1 MRRQVPSCVTF
12 IHRDWSSAQAPG
24 RVRVTVTVTAPGLPG
39 PSQARLA
46 ADRETPNPET
56 WPVWPQ
62 GHPKHT
68 ATLACHGSASGPGR
82 PPGPGPFKF
91 KLTPS
96 PSRRCPF
103 WPSQAEV
110 TINNNKLEEH
120 LLVWAASLGA
130 NDKASSKSSLK
141 LYYLVIF
148 GHGCVVFYH
157 CPMSAANRA

>member
-1 MRRQVPSCVTF
+1 MSLLFTVTG
-12 IHRDWSSAQAPG
+12 AQLRL

-110 TINNNKLEEH
+110 TINNNKLEKSIYWSGP
-120 LLVWAASLGA
+120 LLWERTIRLARNPVLNYILFGNFWSRLCRFLSL
-130 NDKASSKSSLK
+130 SHERSK
-141 LYYLVIF
+141 
-148 GHGCVVFYH
+148 
-157 CPMSAANRA
+157 

>member
-1 MRRQVPSCVTF
+1 MSLLFTVTG
-12 IHRDWSSAQAPG
+12 AQLRLRLG
-24 RVRVTVTVTAPGLPG
+24 VRVTVTAPGLPG

-120 LLVWAASLGA
+120 LLVWAASLGSEQRLA
-130 NDKASSKSSLK
+130 RNPVLN
-141 LYYLVIF
+141 YIYLVIF

>member
-12 IHRDWSSAQAPG
+12 IHRDWSSAQAPSPSHG
-24 RVRVTVTVTAPGLPG
+24 HCPG

-68 ATLACHGSASGPGR
+68 ATLACHGSASGPG
-82 PPGPGPFKF
+82 PGPGPFKF

-141 LYYLVIF
+141 LYIF
-148 GHGCVVFYH
+148 GNFWSRLCRFLSLSHER
-157 CPMSAANRA
+157 SK

>member
-12 IHRDWSSAQAPG
+12 IHRDWSSAQVPG

-46 ADRETPNPET
+46 ADRENPNPET

-91 KLTPS
+91 KSAMHREIECVAPD
-96 PSRRCPF
+96 F
-103 WPSQAEV
+103 M
-110 TINNNKLEEH
+110 
-120 LLVWAASLGA
+120 VWAASLGSEQRLA
-130 NDKASSKSSLK
+130 RNPVLN
-141 LYYLVIF
+141 YIYLVIL

-157 CPMSAANRA
+157 CHMSAANRA

>member
-1 MRRQVPSCVTF
+1 MTG
-12 IHRDWSSAQAPG
+12 AQLRLG
-24 RVRVTVTVTAPGLPG
+24 VRVTVTVPARARGLPG

-141 LYYLVIF
+141 LYIF
-148 GHGCVVFYH
+148 DNFWSRLCRFLSLSHER
-157 CPMSAANRA
+157 SK